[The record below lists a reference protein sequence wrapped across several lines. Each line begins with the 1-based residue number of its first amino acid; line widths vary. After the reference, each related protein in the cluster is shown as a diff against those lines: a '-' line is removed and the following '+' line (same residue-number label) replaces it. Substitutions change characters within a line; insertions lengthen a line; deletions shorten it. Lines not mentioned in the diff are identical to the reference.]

1 MGGIPP
7 FGTAPGVNTLR
18 KTGDTKLKKDVTLS
32 EGANITLTQVGQ
44 DIEIAGGAGGS
55 GSMTT
60 VKEDGVQVGGA
71 DIVTLDFLNGFDI
84 TESPNTE
91 INVAL
96 DLGEYTGA
104 DLPVAAGGTGASTAQ
119 AAIDTL
125 TDVGSATNEHILTKD
140 TATGNAIFK
149 VNSGGGATTALDNLA
164 SVAINLSLVSDT
176 DITDDLGTGDIR
188 WRDVYPA
195 TIRAGLTAADTL
207 KLEARDVDGAS
218 WTTFLTLTSANTP
231 TADLAAGVTINSNAI
246 AFSGGAF
253 HDGFSDFVANEHI
266 DHSAVTLTAGVG
278 LSGGGDISSNR
289 TFTVDLNELTTETTI
304 AAGDFISMVDI
315 TDSGSGKIT
324 FANLESTISHDNI
337 AGVSSDDHHA
347 QSHTVASHSDT
358 TATGAELETLTDG
371 SDADALHVHSGA
383 SLNDDIF
390 LLNNGDIGTG
400 VYDFGGA
407 DSFEIPNSATP
418 TVNAAGEIAIDTT
431 ITDHTALIR
440 YYGAEELIVI
450 AVPTDKFNAV
460 DGNVIAYNATNNEFE
475 MTTAAGGGDVTGD
488 TASAD
493 KELVRFNGTS
503 GKAIESPVTDLATT
517 TATLS
522 DNADLTLYDA
532 VNDGNPVIAFGS
544 SATERLQITAS
555 YASGGQ
561 SLEFVEFDTPT
572 ASATADRGEYRFKV
586 DATLVATIDDG
597 GLEIKASG
605 SLSFGAVDI
614 LTDSAG
620 TTTLNNIDAL
630 DATTEATIETAID
643 TLSNLTTTGALDA
656 GSITSNFGT
665 INTGASAI
673 TTTGDITGG
682 GIHVTGDTAAADNA
696 ALGYTS
702 TEGLILTG
710 QGSSNDVTIKNDADA
725 TVLSIATGAT
735 NVDIVGDVTA
745 LTVNADGDTS
755 AGDNAAMGYTAT
767 EGLVL
772 TGQGSTT
779 DVTIKNDADATI
791 LSIPTGT
798 STVTL
803 GADGTVSSLILTEKA
818 SIALDPA
825 GGADGDYSGI
835 TVAGTA
841 GAALS
846 FGDLVYLAAADSRW
860 ELADADAASTSGDVM
875 LGIVVLAA
883 AADGNA
889 TTILLH
895 GTVRADAA
903 FPALTVSAQVY
914 VGTTAGDIQVA
925 QPTGTDD
932 VIRVVGRALTANEI
946 YFNPSEDYITHT

>member
-84 TESPNTE
+84 TESPNKE

-544 SATERLQITAS
+544 SATERLQITTS

-656 GSITSNFGT
+656 GLQ
-665 INTGASAI
+665 
-673 TTTGDITGG
+673 
-682 GIHVTGDTAAADNA
+682 H
-696 ALGYTS
+696 
-702 TEGLILTG
+702 
-710 QGSSNDVTIKNDADA
+710 
-725 TVLSIATGAT
+725 
-735 NVDIVGDVTA
+735 
-745 LTVNADGDTS
+745 
-755 AGDNAAMGYTAT
+755 
-767 EGLVL
+767 
-772 TGQGSTT
+772 
-779 DVTIKNDADATI
+779 
-791 LSIPTGT
+791 
-798 STVTL
+798 
-803 GADGTVSSLILTEKA
+803 
-818 SIALDPA
+818 
-825 GGADGDYSGI
+825 
-835 TVAGTA
+835 
-841 GAALS
+841 
-846 FGDLVYLAAADSRW
+846 
-860 ELADADAASTSGDVM
+860 
-875 LGIVVLAA
+875 
-883 AADGNA
+883 
-889 TTILLH
+889 
-895 GTVRADAA
+895 
-903 FPALTVSAQVY
+903 
-914 VGTTAGDIQVA
+914 
-925 QPTGTDD
+925 
-932 VIRVVGRALTANEI
+932 
-946 YFNPSEDYITHT
+946 